1 MPTGNSKAC
10 LNESD
15 SGPICPAG
23 SFATSCK
30 WVGRLDNAVSSLR
43 GADCLVLRHPSSHRS
58 SHSPVP
64 EPWPQQHADL
74 AATGRILSVG
84 WLYRT
89 AGPGNC
95 FSNRG
100 TPVRQSACA
109 AGARSL
115 PLCEEIYCELPVT
128 NLVMLRRKGARDNL
142 ITFRQATLYGM
153 DKQQTWVPHEVH
165 CVQIARW
172 ELNENQ
178 RTTQVNPWTCLA
190 VQHGT

>member
-43 GADCLVLRHPSSHRS
+43 GADCLVLRHPSSHHS

-64 EPWPQQHADL
+64 EPWPQRHADL

-89 AGPGNC
+89 AVPGNS
-95 FSNRG
+95 FSNTG
-100 TPVRQSACA
+100 TPVRQSVCA
-109 AGARSL
+109 AGTRSL
-115 PLCEEIYCELPVT
+115 PLCEKIYWELPVMS
-128 NLVMLRRKGARDNL
+128 LVKLRRKGARDNL

-153 DKQQTWVPHEVH
+153 DLTNLGTTWSLPCADHTLKT
-165 CVQIARW
+165 
-172 ELNENQ
+172 ELKAAYDAGESSKPVSQ
-178 RTTQVNPWTCLA
+178 
-190 VQHGT
+190 